1 MIKYTRAALVAI
13 TTALSAAAWAQQPL
27 KDAAVIASEPGKV
40 SAAEVVTVSAVV
52 TAIDAATRTV
62 TLKGPQ
68 GNSFSVVAGPEVRN
82 FAQIKVGDELVVR
95 HLEALSLELKKGTA
109 GLRERVES
117 KSAARAE
124 PGAKPGAGTVQTVTV
139 TADVIAVN
147 PRTQTITLRGPK
159 RIVDLRVRDPEQFK
173 LIAVGDQVLARYV
186 DATAISMEP
195 AKR

>member
-1 MIKYTRAALVAI
+1 MFKLKFATVIAI
-13 TTALSAAAWAQQPL
+13 TAMVSATAWAQRPPS
-27 KDAAVIASEPGKV
+27 DAAVIASEPGKV

-68 GNSFSVVAGPEVRN
+68 GNTFSVVAGPEVRN
-82 FAQIKVGDELVVR
+82 FAQIKIGDELVVR
-95 HLEALSLELKKGTA
+95 HVEALSLELRKGAA

-117 KSAARAE
+117 ESAARAA
-124 PGAKPGAGTVQTVTV
+124 PGAKPAVGTAQTVTV
-139 TADVIAVN
+139 TANVIAVN
-147 PRTQTITLRGPK
+147 PRTQTVTLRGPQ
-159 RIVDLRVRDPEQFK
+159 RIVDLRVGDPEQFK
-173 LIAVGDQVLARYV
+173 LIAVGDQVIARYV

>member
-1 MIKYTRAALVAI
+1 MIKYTRAAFIAI
-13 TTALSAAAWAQQPL
+13 ATALAAGAGAQQPP

-62 TLKGPQ
+62 TLRGPQ

-95 HLEALSLELKKGTA
+95 HVEALSLELRKGAA
-109 GLRERVES
+109 GLRERVDSE
-117 KSAARAE
+117 SAARAA
-124 PGAKPGAGTVQTVTV
+124 PGAKPGVSTVQTVTV
-139 TADVIAVN
+139 TANVIAVN
-147 PRTQTITLRGPK
+147 PRTQTVTLRGPQ
-159 RIVDLRVRDPEQFK
+159 RIVDLRVPDPEQFK
-173 LIAVGDQVLARYV
+173 LIAVGDQVVARFM

>member
-1 MIKYTRAALVAI
+1 MIKHTRAAFIAV
-13 TTALSAAAWAQQPL
+13 AAAFAAAAGAQQPAT
-27 KDAAVIASEPGKV
+27 DTAVIASEPGKV
-40 SAAEVVTVSAVV
+40 SAAEVVTISAVV

-68 GNSFSVVAGPEVRN
+68 GNTFSVVAGPEVRN

-95 HLEALSLELKKGTA
+95 HVEALSLELRKGAA

-117 KSAARAE
+117 ESAARAA
-124 PGAKPGAGTVQTVTV
+124 PGAKPGVGTVQTVTV
-139 TADVIAVN
+139 TANVIAIN

-159 RIVDLRVRDPEQFK
+159 QIVDLRVRDPEQFK
-173 LIAVGDQVLARYV
+173 LIAVGDQVVARYL

-195 AKR
+195 KR